1 MRDVIIVG
9 GGLFGSIAAAAL
21 RDAGM
26 DVCLID
32 DGRPRSGSRAA
43 GCLMK
48 PSWLTKMGSLNVDK
62 SFQLLDRLYGLRTVH
77 LNVLKVGSL
86 SVAAEWINPDVALSS
101 DRMVAHVAKVSTFP
115 GGNRV
120 RFRDMTAIDAKTVIV
135 ACGAWTRE
143 LIHGAPVVG
152 KAGVSLRL
160 YRDPP
165 DNRIHVWAPYKQ
177 LVRFSQDDFRWAGDG
192 TAILSKN
199 WNLEREAQVI
209 DRIGFWAGFGKAT
222 TGIRPFAETKDPA
235 ALEEVAPGLW
245 SLTGGGKNGTAA
257 AGWAA
262 AQLLERLT

>member
-32 DGRPRSGSRAA
+32 EGHKMAGSRAA

-48 PSWLTKMGSLNVDK
+48 PSWLTKMGKDNVDA
-62 SFQLLDRLYGLRTVH
+62 SFRLLDRLYGLRTVS
-77 LNVLKVGSL
+77 LKAGPL
-86 SVAAEWINPDVALSS
+86 SVDAEWINPDDVLRSSRQIKRVKGVGPNQALDSNAVYFS
-101 DRMVAHVAKVSTFP
+101 D
-115 GGNRV
+115 G
-120 RFRDMTAIDAKTVIV
+120 TALEARTVIV

-152 KAGVSLRL
+152 KVGLSLRL
-160 YRDPP
+160 EKPP
-165 DNRIHVWAPYKQ
+165 EDNRISVWAPYKQ
-177 LVRFSQDDFRWAGDG
+177 LVRFSQEGFHWAGDG
-192 TAILSKN
+192 TAILEKN
-199 WNLEREAQVI
+199 WGGNKPYEVGQRIASFAGAGTPQV
-209 DRIGFWAGFGKAT
+209 
-222 TGIRPFAETKDPA
+222 GIRPFAQTSDPA

>member
-26 DVCLID
+26 DVALID

-48 PSWLTKMGSLNVDK
+48 PSWLTRMGRDNVDA
-62 SFQLLDRLYGLRTVH
+62 SFRLLDRLYGLRTIS
-77 LNVLKVGSL
+77 LKAGPL
-86 SVAAEWINPDVALSS
+86 SVNAEWINPDEVMSS
-101 DRMVAHVAKVSTFP
+101 PRIVGHIAKVASFP

-120 RFRDMTAIDAKTVIV
+120 RFRDMEAMDARHVIV
-135 ACGAWTRE
+135 AAGVWTRD
-143 LIHGAPVVG
+143 LIRGVPVVG
-152 KAGVSLRL
+152 KAGASVRL
-160 YRDPP
+160 KNLPE
-165 DNRIHVWAPYKQ
+165 DNRISVWAPYKQ
-177 LVRFSQDDFRWAGDG
+177 LVRFSHESFRWAGDG

-199 WNLEREAQVI
+199 WNLERERACL
-209 DRIGFWAGFGKAT
+209 DRIIAFAGEGET
-222 TGIRPFAETKDPA
+222 RVGIRPFADTPDPA

-262 AQLLERLT
+262 AKLLERLT

>member
-1 MRDVIIVG
+1 MLDVIIVG

-26 DVCLID
+26 DVALID

-48 PSWLTKMGSLNVDK
+48 PSWLTRMGRDNVDA
-62 SFQLLDRLYGLRTVH
+62 SFRLLDRLYGLRTIS
-77 LNVLKVGSL
+77 LKAGPL
-86 SVAAEWINPDVALSS
+86 SVNAEWINPDSVLAS
-101 DRMVAHVAKVSTFP
+101 DRLKSVVTKVEPGVVHLHSGASIRASKAVVVASGV
-115 GGNRV
+115 
-120 RFRDMTAIDAKTVIV
+120 
-135 ACGAWTRE
+135 WTRD
-143 LIHGAPVVG
+143 LIRGVSVVG

-160 YRDPP
+160 PFMVAP
-165 DNRIHVWAPYKQ
+165 IDNRISVWAPYKQ
-177 LVRFSQDDFRWAGDG
+177 LVRFAVPDENFYWAGDG

-199 WNLEREAQVI
+199 WNQDRERACV
-209 DRIGFWAGFGKAT
+209 DRIQAFAGSGKVQV
-222 TGIRPFAETKDPA
+222 GIRPFADTPDPA

-262 AQLLERLT
+262 AKLLERLT